1 MDEFIP
7 IDDMEFRV
15 ELYPG
20 RVYVDMYYPDS
31 REHCTQARAE
41 SLFSVPSRFAVRSA
55 MRQAYRKYKLGLKGA
70 QRSGAYDYRKGQV
83 G

>member
-41 SLFSVPSRFAVRSA
+41 SVFTVPSRFAVRSA
-55 MRQAYRKYKLGLKGA
+55 MRQAYWKYKSEFKRDR
-70 QRSGAYDYRKGQV
+70 RSGAYDYRKGQV